1 VSRGSID
8 VPLVSK
14 FDPTGL
20 KQAEGALKGFGSSL
34 GKLAGLV
41 AAAFSVRAITNFAKE
56 AVGIAEAAATAQA
69 RLEAVAKATGT
80 FGAETTKVTD
90 RLAEFA
96 KSQEMRLAVDDK
108 VIKGVQA
115 QLLSFKALGA
125 SADEVGGAFDR
136 ATVAAFDMAAAG
148 FGSAEGNATAL
159 GKALENP
166 IKGVTA
172 LARMGTTFTDQQR
185 EQIRVLQES
194 GDLLGAQEL
203 ILAEVESQYGGV
215 AAATADASDKLAIAF
230 ENIKETAGAA
240 LLPVFAELVEGIVPV
255 TEALGEELA
264 GAFAELAPV
273 LTDIV
278 KALPTLVTSLFP
290 LIPILG
296 QVAGVFFQLI
306 EKLMPVFVDI
316 LNMILPAVAEL
327 APLIADAL
335 VMAFDALVPVLMQLI
350 EAFMPIVQA
359 LLPVLSSLI
368 VALAPIL
375 VKVIN
380 AFMPLLMLVL
390 PLLVN
395 LINALTPILI
405 VAADILGVLIV
416 RAVSY
421 VVQAFK
427 DFMAFLA
434 PFTKF
439 FESTFGGIGNFFY
452 GIINSMIGMWE
463 GFANAVINGVNF
475 VIRALNRIQVSA
487 PKWLTDLTGITS
499 FGINIRELPSIA
511 LPRVAL
517 AQGGIV
523 TGPMNALIGEAGPEA
538 VIPLDKLPMGST
550 YNITIN
556 ANVADARLGEVVVNA
571 IKRYE
576 RTSGPV
582 FASA

>member
-1 VSRGSID
+1 MAISLPI
-8 VPLVSK
+8 VSK
-14 FDPTGL
+14 FDPSGM
-20 KQAEGALKGFGSSL
+20 KQAQGALKGFTKSL
-34 GKLAGLV
+34 GGIAV
-41 AAAFSVRAITNFAKE
+41 AIGAAFSVRAISNFAKE
-56 AVGIAEAAATAQA
+56 SVGIAEAAATAQA

-80 FGAETTKVTD
+80 FGAETQKVTD
-90 RLAEFA
+90 RLGEFA

-215 AAATADASDKLAIAF
+215 AAATANASDKLGIAF
-230 ENIKETAGAA
+230 DNIKEQAGTA
-240 LLPVFAELVEGIVPV
+240 LLPVFAELVEGILPV
-255 TEALGEELA
+255 TEALGEQLA
-264 GAFAELAPV
+264 GAFTELAPV

-278 KALPTLVTSLFP
+278 KELPGLIKSFMP
-290 LIPILG
+290 LIPVLG
-296 QVAGVFFQLI
+296 NVAAIFFELISKVLPPFVSLI
-306 EKLMPVFVDI
+306 ERLLPVFE
-316 LNMILPAVAEL
+316 EL
-327 APLIADAL
+327 APILAD
-335 VMAFDALVPVLMQLI
+335 VIIEAFDALIPVFFEIVDALL
-350 EAFMPIVQA
+350 PIVTA
-359 LLPVLSSLI
+359 LLPVLLDL
-368 VALAPIL
+368 VKTMAPIVIKL
-375 VKVIN
+375 VQ
-380 AFMPLLMLVL
+380 AFLPLIQAVL
-390 PLLVN
+390 PLLISFIQFLVPVLSTVAQIISILLVN
-395 LINALTPILI
+395 
-405 VAADILGVLIV
+405 
-416 RAVSY
+416 AVNWF
-421 VVQAFK
+421 VKTLA
-427 DFMAFLA
+427 DFMSFLS
-434 PFTKF
+434 PFAKF
-439 FESTFGGIGNFFY
+439 FENTFGGIGNFFY
-452 GIINSMIGMWE
+452 GIINGMIGMWE
-463 GFANAVINGVNF
+463 GFANAVIDGVNF

-487 PKWLTDLTGITS
+487 PAWLTELTGIKS
-499 FGINIRELPSIA
+499 FGINISELSRIA

-517 AQGGIV
+517 AEGGIV
-523 TGPMNALIGEAGPEA
+523 TGPLNALIGEAGPEA
-538 VIPLDKLPMGST
+538 VIPLDKLPMGNT

-556 ANVADARLGEVVVNA
+556 ANVADARLGEVLVNA

-576 RTSGPV
+576 RASGPV

>member
-1 VSRGSID
+1 MAISLPII
-8 VPLVSK
+8 SK
-14 FDPTGL
+14 FDAGGI

-390 PLLVN
+390 PLLVR
-395 LINALTPILI
+395 LINFLTPIL
-405 VAADILGVLIV
+405 VTAAQILGVLIV
-416 RAVSY
+416 NAVNWLIKTF
-421 VVQAFK
+421 Q
-427 DFMAFLA
+427 DFMTFLT

-439 FESTFGGIGNFFY
+439 FEASFGGIGNFFY
-452 GIINSMIGMWE
+452 GLINSMIGMWQ

-487 PKWLTDLTGITS
+487 PAWLTRLTGISS
-499 FGINIRELPSIA
+499 FGINIRELPNIT

-556 ANVADARLGEVVVNA
+556 ANVADSRLGEVVVNA

>member
-1 VSRGSID
+1 MAISLPI
-8 VPLVSK
+8 VSK
-14 FDPTGL
+14 FDPSGM
-20 KQAEGALKGFGSSL
+20 KQAQGALKGFTKSL
-34 GKLAGLV
+34 GGIAV
-41 AAAFSVRAITNFAKE
+41 AIGAAFSVRAISNFAKE
-56 AVGIAEAAATAQA
+56 SVLIAEAAATAQA
-69 RLEAVAKATGT
+69 RLEAVAKATGV
-80 FGAETTKVTD
+80 FGSETQKVTD
-90 RLAEFA
+90 RLGEFA

-215 AAATADASDKLAIAF
+215 AAATANASDKLGIAF
-230 ENIKETAGAA
+230 DNIKEQAGTA
-240 LLPVFAELVEGIVPV
+240 LLPVFAELVEGILPV
-255 TEALGEELA
+255 TEALGEQLA
-264 GAFAELAPV
+264 GAFTELAPV

-278 KALPTLVTSLFP
+278 KELPGLIKSFMP
-290 LIPILG
+290 LIPVLG
-296 QVAGVFFQLI
+296 NVAAIFFELISKVLPPFVSLI
-306 EKLMPVFVDI
+306 ERLLPVFE
-316 LNMILPAVAEL
+316 EL
-327 APLIADAL
+327 APILAD
-335 VMAFDALVPVLMQLI
+335 VIIEAFDALIPVFFEIVDALL
-350 EAFMPIVQA
+350 PIVTA
-359 LLPVLSSLI
+359 LLPVLLDL
-368 VALAPIL
+368 VKTMAPIVIKL
-375 VKVIN
+375 VQ
-380 AFMPLLMLVL
+380 AFLPLIQAVL
-390 PLLVN
+390 PLLISFIQFLVPVLSTVAQIISILLVN
-395 LINALTPILI
+395 
-405 VAADILGVLIV
+405 
-416 RAVSY
+416 AVNWF
-421 VVQAFK
+421 VKTLA
-427 DFMAFLA
+427 DFMNFLS
-434 PFTKF
+434 PFAKF
-439 FESTFGGIGNFFY
+439 FENTFGGIGNFFY
-452 GIINSMIGMWE
+452 GIINGMIGMWE
-463 GFANAVINGVNF
+463 GFANAVIDGVNF

-487 PKWLTDLTGITS
+487 PAWLTELTGIKS
-499 FGINIRELPSIA
+499 FGINISELSRIA

-517 AQGGIV
+517 AEGGIV
-523 TGPMNALIGEAGPEA
+523 TGPLNALIGEAGPEA
-538 VIPLDKLPMGST
+538 VIPLDKLPMGNT

-576 RTSGPV
+576 RASGPV